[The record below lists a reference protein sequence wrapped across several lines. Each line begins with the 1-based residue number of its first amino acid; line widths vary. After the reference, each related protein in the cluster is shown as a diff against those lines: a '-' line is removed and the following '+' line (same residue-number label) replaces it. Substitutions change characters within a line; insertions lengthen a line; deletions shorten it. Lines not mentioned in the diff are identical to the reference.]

1 MGHPV
6 VVFLLLLLCMWFYVS
21 EWFKNLTVV
30 VNHTWLFVDGYTQC
44 QDFRE
49 FYYWVSCTV
58 AWLFEDE
65 EFVCVRRIR
74 ELWSWPKDQPRVWC
88 ATRGICTRQPQRRCW
103 WRSCKEEG
111 GSSILYLKLQLQP
124 QVRLLI
130 HDGESTLLREG
141 QREKR
146 AVGARGRYQAA
157 STYSPARDWQLEDTP
172 QKSW

>member
-65 EFVCVRRIR
+65 EICMCEEDQRIMKLTERSTPSLVR
-74 ELWSWPKDQPRVWC
+74 D
-88 ATRGICTRQPQRRCW
+88 
-103 WRSCKEEG
+103 
-111 GSSILYLKLQLQP
+111 
-124 QVRLLI
+124 
-130 HDGESTLLREG
+130 
-141 QREKR
+141 
-146 AVGARGRYQAA
+146 
-157 STYSPARDWQLEDTP
+157 
-172 QKSW
+172 